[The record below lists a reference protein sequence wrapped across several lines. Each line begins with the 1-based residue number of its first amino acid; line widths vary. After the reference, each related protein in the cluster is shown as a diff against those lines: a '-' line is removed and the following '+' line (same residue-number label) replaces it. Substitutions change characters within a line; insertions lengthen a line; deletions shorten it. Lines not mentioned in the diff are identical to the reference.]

1 MKLEI
6 TQPEEGL
13 VRFEITSEDINKKNL
28 NYSLGQKACHVEL
41 GKEIEIANIHPDL
54 LGLASILI
62 SWPFIEN
69 KLELSIPV
77 SKHFAGLIEKHTNY
91 SIGPVDENISPR
103 TIPANGVPA
112 LSFSGGSD
120 SSAALA
126 IMPEDTVLVFLLRD
140 TAGCDFQVPGS
151 LYKSEAP
158 LKICNDLEK
167 LGRRVKIVKCGLEYL
182 RNPVGFPSDLSVGVP
197 AILLSD
203 HFTFDS
209 LAFGTVMEAAYRVG
223 HEKFQD
229 YANRL
234 HYTRWGSIFRGVGLE
249 LNMPVAGVS
258 EVGTSMIVTRS
269 KMDRYSQS
277 CIRGSAEKP
286 CLNCWKCFR
295 KIIVNMSIEQNYNE
309 ELCSK
314 LFESKEVKLK
324 ISKIPILHE
333 NVLTWATSKYSA
345 EHPLLNYLKL
355 RTRGDVLSCEWM
367 ERWYQP
373 SRILIPEKYRQ
384 YISFNL
390 INYLGMMSEEEINEV
405 ENWNMSPYIG
415 SQKCKEYSSD
425 LIVALE

>member
-1 MKLEI
+1 MQLDI
-6 TQPEEGL
+6 TQIEDGL
-13 VRFEITSEDINKKNL
+13 IRFEIVSEDKKKENL
-28 NYSLGQKACHVEL
+28 NYSLGEKICHVEL
-41 GKEIEIANIHPDL
+41 GKGVGIANIHPDL

-69 KLELSIPV
+69 KLELNIPV
-77 SKHFAGLIEKHTNY
+77 SKHFANLIEKNTNY
-91 SIGPVDENISPR
+91 SIAPVDENISPR
-103 TIPANGVPA
+103 TIPINGSPA

-126 IMPEDTVLVFLLRD
+126 IMPENTVLVFLHRD
-140 TAGCDFQVPGS
+140 KAGYDFQVPGS
-151 LYKSEAP
+151 LYRSEAP

-203 HFTFDS
+203 YFSFDS
-209 LAFGTVMEAAYRVG
+209 IAFGTVMEAAYRVG

-229 YANRL
+229 YAKRL
-234 HYTRWGSIFRGVGLE
+234 HFTRWGSIFRGAGLE
-249 LNMPVAGVS
+249 LNMPVAGVT
-258 EVGTSMIVTRS
+258 EIGTSMIVTRS
-269 KMDRYSQS
+269 KMDQYSQS
-277 CIRGSAEKP
+277 CIRGSAKKP

-295 KIIVNMSIEQNYNE
+295 KIIVNMSINQNYDE

-314 LFESKEVKLK
+314 LFKSKEVKLK

-355 RTRGDVLSCEWM
+355 RTRGNVLNCGWM

-373 SRILIPEKYRQ
+373 SRILIPQKYRKE
-384 YISFNL
+384 ISFNL

-405 ENWNMSPYIG
+405 ENWNMTPFINSR
-415 SQKCKEYSSD
+415 KCKDFTSD
-425 LIVALE
+425 LITALE